1 MRYTSKQYAKALW
14 EVWEE
19 KSPDKRTAVL
29 GRFIKLLK
37 KQRAMKKL
45 DFIIQELEKI
55 YLIKNN
61 LLKAEITTPFPP
73 SKISLERIKK
83 LVPHLFAAQQKGAG
97 FISSF
102 YEHRPDKIILEQKI
116 DKNLIGGF
124 QIKVDDYLI
133 NASVRNMLLKLSHR
147 INL

>member
-1 MRYTSKQYAKALW
+1 MKYTSKQYAKALW
-14 EVWEE
+14 EVWEK
-19 KSPDKRTAVL
+19 KSPDKRTAIL
-29 GRFIKLLK
+29 GSFIKLLK

-61 LLKAEITTPFPP
+61 LLKAGITAPFPP

-83 LVPHLFAAQQKGAG
+83 LVPHLFTAQQKGAG

-102 YEHRPDKIILEQKI
+102 YKHRPDKIILEQKI

-124 QIKVDDYLI
+124 QIKVNDYLI
-133 NASVRNMLLKLSHR
+133 DGSVRNMLVKLKKT
-147 INL
+147 NL